1 VVIFDEA
8 HNIEDVAR
16 EAASADLSV
25 ASLDAAASE
34 LAALALALESYIAA
48 GVAARKGCR
57 RGGWD
62 EDSEKSPSLTLEGPG
77 VGSGFGL
84 IPGGNIPGSLDTGGD
99 DDLLG
104 EADPKA
110 VGAWRAAGEL
120 GATVAALAD
129 WARAVSAAGSVA
141 TAGLGQQAA
150 SSSSSSEPSFSS
162 SSASSF
168 SASSFSASSFSASSA
183 SSSAAAAPFSA
194 AGSGA
199 FGSSRFEEEHW
210 VFSGEEAIARLDGAL
225 AAAPGACALL
235 PPLVRG
241 TSSAG
246 ESGATA
252 GPAAGASAG
261 AARLAELLAA
271 VLAVSSGELEGV
283 DGSEGGGSSSVVLA
297 DAVSTPVR
305 LTLTKLVS
313 TLNLMVK
320 APYFL
325 FIR

>member
-1 VVIFDEA
+1 MVIFDEA

-168 SASSFSASSFSASSA
+168 SASSFSASSA